1 MPDKASLILAL
12 CLVAPTRTSNSFS
25 TALASSAEVVTN
37 TAAAITSCSAWLIK
51 SAATSAA
58 MALSSAKIAI
68 SVGPASE
75 SIPMTPRSARLAAA
89 T

>member
-1 MPDKASLILAL
+1 MPMRSA
-12 CLVAPTRTSNSFS
+12 CLVFATRTLSSAITSAASFS
-25 TALASSAEVVTN
+25 DVVTK
-37 TAAAITSCSAWLIK
+37 TAAAITSCSAWLIR

-58 MALSSAKIAI
+58 SALSSAKIAI

-75 SIPMTPRSARLAAA
+75 SIPIIPRSARLAAA